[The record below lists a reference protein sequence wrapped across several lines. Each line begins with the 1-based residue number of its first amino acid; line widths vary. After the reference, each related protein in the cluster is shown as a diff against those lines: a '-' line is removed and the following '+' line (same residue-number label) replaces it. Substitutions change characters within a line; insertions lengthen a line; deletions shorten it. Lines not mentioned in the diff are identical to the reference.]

1 MPIKKVK
8 RKIEIIVEGYP
19 HQIYKIWKMLLN
31 LCYGDVKISLKKP
44 QPLNK
49 TDNKIKRSDGS

>member
-8 RKIEIIVEGYP
+8 RKIEIIIEGYP

-31 LCYGDVKISLKKP
+31 LCYGDVKISLRKP

-49 TDNKIKRSDGS
+49 TNSKNKKE